1 MTSLL
6 PFLNRWNEFQIWR
19 GSNIHVEKV
28 PLVLLNK
35 YVSMFYFSHVFCRML
50 KRRFFQKLTSLLN
63 AFTKKEVAS
72 FDFERRKRKRRAA
85 GSTRDVHLRSW
96 RSLLHIQFPLPPR
109 YASRVSSWK
118 NKLFVWKHFFKGHL
132 VAVCLSRNWS
142 QPWKFILNYL
152 GRSSWTSLW
161 QKFGHHRFKE
171 HCPARSQS

>member
-1 MTSLL
+1 
-6 PFLNRWNEFQIWR
+6 
-19 GSNIHVEKV
+19 
-28 PLVLLNK
+28 
-35 YVSMFYFSHVFCRML
+35 MFPCFIFPCDLST
-50 KRRFFQKLTSLLN
+50 KEDFFQKLTFLLN

-118 NKLFVWKHFFKGHL
+118 LFVWKHFFKGHL

-161 QKFGHHRFKE
+161 QKFGHKRFNE
-171 HCPARSQS
+171 HCPARSQSWERKGCYWQTVPSQCTMCSL

>member
-1 MTSLL
+1 M
-6 PFLNRWNEFQIWR
+6 
-19 GSNIHVEKV
+19 
-28 PLVLLNK
+28 LNK
-35 YVSMFYFSHVFCRML
+35 YVSMFYFSHVICRML

-96 RSLLHIQFPLPPR
+96 RSLLHRQFPLPPR
-109 YASRVSSWK
+109 YASRVSSW
-118 NKLFVWKHFFKGHL
+118 KLFVWKHFFKGHL

-161 QKFGHHRFKE
+161 QKFGHKRFNE
-171 HCPARSQS
+171 HCPARSQSWERKGCYWQTVPSQCTMCSL